1 MERQSF
7 HTGGWR
13 TARWFWE
20 KYMSKL
26 KMKSWDMHAENMQV
40 NPLPHGARAVQRLY
54 VGRRSGS
61 KVLSLQQE
69 EQKG

>member
-1 MERQSF
+1 M
-7 HTGGWR
+7 HT
-13 TARWFWE
+13 
-20 KYMSKL
+20 
-26 KMKSWDMHAENMQV
+26 ENMQV
-40 NPLPHGARAVQRLY
+40 NPLAHGARAVQQLY